1 MCLFIRITL
10 ICIHSFILLQFNRDT
25 FTTAVSFSNKTEES
39 SGPSEVANAFFVF
52 ALFVV
57 LIGNLIGN
65 SMVLYVVHHQWK
77 NVKQRVTNS
86 LIANLACVDLSVVIL
101 LLLAIIKSMA
111 FRNADIPYAKC
122 QLSGFLGTALGSAS
136 LLTLAVIAIDR

>member
-1 MCLFIRITL
+1 MHAF
-10 ICIHSFILLQFNRDT
+10 IHSFILLQFNRDT
-25 FTTAVSFSNKTEES
+25 FTAAVSVSNKTEES

-52 ALFVV
+52 ALFLV

-86 LIANLACVDLSVVIL
+86 LIANLACVDLSVAIL
-101 LLLAIIKSMA
+101 VLLAIIKSIM
-111 FRNADIPYAKC
+111 FRNVGIPYAKC
-122 QLSGFLGTALGSAS
+122 QLSGFLGTATGSAS
-136 LLTLAVIAIDR
+136 LLSLAVIAIDR